1 MGGKADR
8 AARLD
13 HAQGGAADPGH
24 HRGVSAPGG
33 HSRCEARRSRPE
45 IGSDAEFSRVRDNF
59 RGVRAI
65 IDGIRGY
72 TFSTKQ
78 RAAKSSLTLH
88 RPRGFARAAVRPRQP
103 DIAAIAASEGLE
115 STEHQQK
122 PANSRLIAR
131 THFSIAPA
139 LASTLWFRR
148 RGASPPIGSVA
159 GAWAT
164 WHRYRCFSGSTSRSS

>member
-1 MGGKADR
+1 MGDEAAC

-13 HAQGGAADPGH
+13 HGQGGAADPGH
-24 HRGVSAPGG
+24 HRGVRAPGG
-33 HSRCEARRSRPE
+33 HARREARSSRTE

-59 RGVRAI
+59 CGVRAI
-65 IDGIRGY
+65 IDRIRGH

-88 RPRGFARAAVRPRQP
+88 RPPGSARAAVRPRQP
-103 DIAAIAASEGLE
+103 GIAAIAASAGLE